1 MRRVLSTPAVA
12 LSTAS
17 PAKLVV
23 SDGALAVLASLCRS
37 ACIFTRG
44 LATSES
50 AAAAAPQQELM
61 LAPRNVWCIGRNY
74 AEHARELGNEVP
86 TVPMIFL
93 KAGTSAIP
101 PGDLVLPGWSKDV
114 HHEVE
119 LAVELGPELSPV
131 RAAVALDL
139 TARDVQAQLKQQQWP
154 WTLAKSF
161 TGSTP
166 LGPPFSL
173 QGVDPASLVLTL
185 DVNGVRRQTG
195 RTADMIFS
203 LQAQLEYVRR
213 HFPAAPGD
221 VLLTGTPPGVSAM
234 RPGDEIVARVLGP
247 SGNVLSEGVWRV
259 KAGSSS

>member
-1 MRRVLSTPAVA
+1 MLRTLSTCAYGMLHAWPVK
-12 LSTAS
+12 LRAS
-17 PAKLVV
+17 EVRH
-23 SDGALAVLASLCRS
+23 SSGASEAASMSPPL
-37 ACIFTRG
+37 FV
-44 LATSES
+44 
-50 AAAAAPQQELM
+50 
-61 LAPRNVWCIGRNY
+61 PRNIWCIGRNY

-86 TVPMIFL
+86 SVPMIFL
-93 KAGTSAIP
+93 KAGTSAVA
-101 PGDLVLPGWSKDV
+101 PGDLLLPSWSTDV

-119 LAVELGPELSPV
+119 LAVELGADLSPV

-139 TARDVQAQLKQQQWP
+139 TARDVQAQLKKQQWP

-173 QGVDPASLVLTL
+173 LGVDPASLVLTL

-203 LQAQLEYVRR
+203 LQKQVQYVQQ
-213 HFPAAPGD
+213 HFPVAPGD

-234 RPGDEIVARVLGP
+234 RPGDEVVARVLGP
-247 SGNVLSEGVWRV
+247 SGAVLSEGTWRV
-259 KAGSSS
+259 TASPNS